1 MYDKKIHEKAILR
14 LKSSDAIQIVLST
27 SYDNT
32 VGVWDV
38 KGDGS
43 LNEHFRYYFE
53 YTVDG
58 IALAP
63 KHNAIILAERNKP
76 YITYVDLATQT
87 RKEVSIN
94 RHDWDLHVSFCIID
108 MVLMSDEKYVVCL
121 TDKSNVVVFPYGS
134 NEHVQNLYVS
144 SMLSDSYYMGS
155 LAVDAREQR
164 VLLTCSDNTVRVF
177 SMYSGKEVDVLNG
190 HTKLVR
196 NMFYLNDIKPL
207 LFTCS
212 YDHTIRVWTQYCI
225 C

>member
-1 MYDKKIHEKAILR
+1 MYDKKIHDKAILR
-14 LKSSDAIQIVLST
+14 LKSSNEMQLVLST

-38 KGDGS
+38 MRDGS
-43 LNEHFRYYFE
+43 LSEHFRYYFE

-63 KHNAIILAERNKP
+63 KHNTVILAERNKP

-94 RHDWDLHVSFCIID
+94 QHDWDLHVSFCITDI
-108 MVLMSDEKYVVCL
+108 VLMGEEQYVVCL
-121 TDKSNVVVFPYGS
+121 TDKSNVVVFPYES

-155 LAVDAREQR
+155 LAVDAREKR
-164 VLLTCSDNTVRVF
+164 VILTCSDNTVRVF
-177 SMYSGKEVDVLNG
+177 SLYSGKEVDVLNG

-212 YDHTIRVWTQYCI
+212 YDHTIRVWTQYNI